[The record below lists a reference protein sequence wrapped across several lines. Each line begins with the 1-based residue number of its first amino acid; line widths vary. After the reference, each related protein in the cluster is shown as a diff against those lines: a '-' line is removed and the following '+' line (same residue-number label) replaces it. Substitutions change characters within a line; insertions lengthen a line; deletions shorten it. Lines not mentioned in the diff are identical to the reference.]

1 MCCILGFFHIILLR
15 GISVRVLCID
25 LDGLIM
31 NRHIELSKN
40 PEGVER
46 ETEMRFD
53 MSKNFG
59 MDHFGNDTPI
69 VGMNQN

>member
-1 MCCILGFFHIILLR
+1 
-15 GISVRVLCID
+15 
-25 LDGLIM
+25 M